1 MSAPVTRATAEDL
14 LYREALLIDTQ
25 RFSEWLELFTPD
37 VEFWMPAW
45 RDENC
50 TTEDPD
56 RELSLIYYKGRRNLE
71 DRVMRLTS
79 GLSVASLPLP
89 RVVHQVTNVLAL
101 DADEASDSVTVSA
114 AFTCH
119 RFDVRMNRTDC
130 FFGRYEYRLARQDGT
145 WLIARKKIILLNDT
159 IPTVVDINSI

>member
-1 MSAPVTRATAEDL
+1 MSAPLTRAEAEEL

-25 RFSEWLELFTPD
+25 RFAEWLDLFTPD

-45 RDENC
+45 RDENA

-79 GLSVASLPLP
+79 GLSIASSPLP
-89 RVVHQVTNVLAL
+89 RVVHQVTNVLVL
-101 DADEASDSVTVSA
+101 DADAEAASISA

-119 RFDVRMNRTDC
+119 RFDVRMNRSDC
-130 FFGRYEYRLARQDGT
+130 FFGRYEYRLEEHGGA
-145 WLIARKKIILLNDT
+145 WLIARKKITLLNDT
-159 IPTVVDINSI
+159 IPTVVDINAI

>member
-1 MSAPVTRATAEDL
+1 MSAPLTRAEAEDL

-25 RFSEWLELFTPD
+25 RFAEWLELFTPD

-45 RDENC
+45 RDETI

-79 GLSVASLPLP
+79 GLSTASSPLP
-89 RVVHQVTNVLAL
+89 RVVHQVTNVMVTRA
-101 DADEASDSVTVSA
+101 DAESADVSA

-130 FFGRYEYRLARQDGT
+130 FFGRYEYALVPQDGV
-145 WLIARKKIILLNDT
+145 WRIARKKIVLLNDT
-159 IPTVVDINSI
+159 IPTVVDINSV

>member
-1 MSAPVTRATAEDL
+1 MSAPLTRAEAEDL
-14 LYREALLIDTQ
+14 LFREALLIDTQ
-25 RFSEWLELFTPD
+25 RFAEWLELFTPD

-45 RDENC
+45 RDETT
-50 TTEDPD
+50 TTEDPN

-79 GLSVASLPLP
+79 GLSTASSPLP
-89 RVVHQVTNVLAL
+89 RVVHQVTNVMVL
-101 DADEASDSVTVSA
+101 DADEATATVSA

-130 FFGRYEYRLARQDGT
+130 FFGRYEYRLTLHEGL
-145 WLIARKKIILLNDT
+145 WLIARKTIILLNDT
-159 IPTVVDINSI
+159 IPTVVDINAI

>member
-1 MSAPVTRATAEDL
+1 MSAPLTRAEAEDL
-14 LYREALLIDTQ
+14 LFREALLIDTQ
-25 RFSEWLELFTPD
+25 RFAEWLGLFTPD

-45 RDENC
+45 RDESS

-79 GLSVASLPLP
+79 GLSTASSPLP
-89 RVVHQVTNVLAL
+89 RVVHQVTNVMVL
-101 DADEASDSVTVSA
+101 EATEDGATVSA

-119 RFDVRMNRTDC
+119 RHDVRMNRSDC
-130 FFGRYEYRLARQDGT
+130 FFGRYEYQLVRQDSA
-145 WLIARKKIILLNDT
+145 WLIAHKKITLLNDT

>member
-1 MSAPVTRATAEDL
+1 MSTPLTRAEAEDL
-14 LYREALLIDTQ
+14 LFREALLIDTQ
-25 RFSEWLELFTPD
+25 RFAEWLELFTPD

-45 RDENC
+45 RDE
-50 TTEDPD
+50 TTTTQDPD

-79 GLSVASLPLP
+79 GLSTASSPLP
-89 RVVHQVTNVLAL
+89 RVVHQVTNVLMLEAAE
-101 DADEASDSVTVSA
+101 DAATVSA

-130 FFGRYEYRLARQDGT
+130 FFGRYEYRLTRHEGAWR
-145 WLIARKKIILLNDT
+145 IARKTITLLNDT

>member
-1 MSAPVTRATAEDL
+1 MTAPITRAETEDL
-14 LYREALLIDTQ
+14 LFREALLIDTQ
-25 RFSEWLELFTPD
+25 RFAQWLELFTPD

-45 RDENC
+45 RDEAT

-89 RVVHQVTNVLAL
+89 RVVHQVTNVLVLEADQ
-101 DADEASDSVTVSA
+101 DAATVSA

-130 FFGRYEYRLARQDGT
+130 FFGRYEYQLVRQDGA
-145 WLIARKKIILLNDT
+145 WLIARKKITLLNDT
-159 IPTVVDINSI
+159 VPTVVDINSI

>member
-1 MSAPVTRATAEDL
+1 MSAPLTRAEAEDL
-14 LYREALLIDTQ
+14 LFREALLIDTQ
-25 RFSEWLELFTPD
+25 RFAEWLELFTPD

-45 RDENC
+45 RDE
-50 TTEDPD
+50 TTTTQDPD

-79 GLSVASLPLP
+79 GLSTASSPLP
-89 RVVHQVTNVLAL
+89 RVVHQVTNVMVL
-101 DADEASDSVTVSA
+101 DAGEAAAAVSA

-130 FFGRYEYRLARQDGT
+130 FFGRYHYQLVRHDGT
-145 WLIARKKIILLNDT
+145 WRIARKKIVLLNDT

>member
-1 MSAPVTRATAEDL
+1 MSAPLTRAEAEDL

-25 RFSEWLELFTPD
+25 RFAEWLELFTPD

-45 RDENC
+45 RDETT

-79 GLSVASLPLP
+79 GLSTASSPLP
-89 RVVHQVTNVLAL
+89 RVVHQVTNVMVLEAAE
-101 DADEASDSVTVSA
+101 DAATVSA

-119 RFDVRMNRTDC
+119 RYDVRMNRADC
-130 FFGRYEYRLARQDGT
+130 FFGRYDYQLVRQGAD
-145 WLIARKKIILLNDT
+145 WRIARKKITLLNDT
-159 IPTVVDINSI
+159 IPTVVDVNSI

>member
-1 MSAPVTRATAEDL
+1 MSAPLTRAEAEDL
-14 LYREALLIDTQ
+14 LYREALLIDRQ
-25 RFSEWLELFTPD
+25 RFAEWLELFTPD

-45 RDENC
+45 RDE
-50 TTEDPD
+50 TTTTQDPD

-79 GLSVASLPLP
+79 GLSTASSPLA
-89 RVVHQVTNVLAL
+89 RVVHQVTNVMVL
-101 DADEASDSVTVSA
+101 EATEGAATVSA

-119 RFDVRMNRTDC
+119 RYDVRMNRTDC
-130 FFGRYEYRLARQDGT
+130 FFGRYEYALVLQDGA
-145 WLIARKKIILLNDT
+145 WRIARKKIVLLNDT

>member
-1 MSAPVTRATAEDL
+1 MSAPLTRADAEDL

-25 RFSEWLELFTPD
+25 RFAEWLELFTPD

-45 RDENC
+45 RDENA

-89 RVVHQVTNVLAL
+89 RVVHQVTNVLVL
-101 DADEASDSVTVSA
+101 DAGEDAATVAA

-119 RFDVRMNRTDC
+119 RFDVRMSRTDC
-130 FFGRYEYRLARQDGT
+130 FFGRYDYQLVLQGADWR
-145 WLIARKKIILLNDT
+145 IARKKITLLNDT
-159 IPTVVDINSI
+159 VPTVVDINSI

>member
-1 MSAPVTRATAEDL
+1 MSDALTTDQAAAL
-14 LYREALLIDTQ
+14 LYREALLIDTG
-25 RFSEWLELFTPD
+25 RYAEWIDLFTAD

-45 RDENC
+45 RDE
-50 TTEDPD
+50 TTTTQDPD

-79 GLSVASLPLP
+79 GFSTASSPLP
-89 RVVHQVTNVLAL
+89 RVVHLVTNVMVTGQDQAG
-101 DADEASDSVTVSA
+101 ADVSA

-119 RFDVRMNRTDC
+119 RFDVRMNRADC
-130 FFGRYEYRLARQDGT
+130 FFGRYEYRVVHADDA
-145 WLIARKKIILLNDT
+145 WKIARKKIVLLNDT

>member
-1 MSAPVTRATAEDL
+1 MTAPITRAEAEDL
-14 LYREALLIDTQ
+14 LFREALLIDTQ
-25 RFSEWLELFTPD
+25 RFAQWLELFTPD

-45 RDENC
+45 RDEAT

-71 DRVMRLTS
+71 DRIMRLTS
-79 GLSVASLPLP
+79 GLSTASSPLP
-89 RVVHQVTNVLAL
+89 RVVHLVSNVLVLEAAE
-101 DADEASDSVTVSA
+101 DAATVSA

-119 RFDVRMNRTDC
+119 RYDVRMHRSDC
-130 FFGRYEYRLARQDGT
+130 FFGRYDYQLVLHEGAWR
-145 WLIARKKIILLNDT
+145 IARKKITLLNDT

>member
-1 MSAPVTRATAEDL
+1 MSATLTRAEAEDL

-25 RFSEWLELFTPD
+25 RFAEWLELFTPD

-45 RDENC
+45 RDEAT

-79 GLSVASLPLP
+79 GLSTASSPLP
-89 RVVHQVTNVLAL
+89 RVVHQVTNVMVLE
-101 DADEASDSVTVSA
+101 ADEVAASVSA
-114 AFTCH
+114 VWAEI
-119 RFDVRMNRTDC
+119 RRAAAWSVQVRR
-130 FFGRYEYRLARQDGT
+130 A
-145 WLIARKKIILLNDT
+145 
-159 IPTVVDINSI
+159 TVVASFMRRGSPFAYRHAMAMYLL

>member
-1 MSAPVTRATAEDL
+1 MSPLLTRGEAEDL
-14 LYREALLIDTQ
+14 LFREALLIDTR
-25 RFSEWLELFTPD
+25 RFAEWLDLFTPD

-45 RDENC
+45 RDEA
-50 TTEDPD
+50 TLTQDPD

-89 RVVHQVTNVLAL
+89 RVVHQVTNVLVLA
-101 DADEASDSVTVSA
+101 ADEKSADLSA

-130 FFGRYEYRLARQDGT
+130 FFGRYEYRVVQQDGA
-145 WLIARKKIILLNDT
+145 LRIARKKIVLLNDT
-159 IPTVVDINSI
+159 VPTVVDINSI

>member
-1 MSAPVTRATAEDL
+1 MSAPLTRPEAEDL

-25 RFSEWLELFTPD
+25 RFAEWLELFTPD

-45 RDENC
+45 RDETT

-79 GLSVASLPLP
+79 GLSTASSPLP
-89 RVVHQVTNVLAL
+89 RVVHQVTNVMVLE
-101 DADEASDSVTVSA
+101 ADPASATVSA

-130 FFGRYEYRLARQDGT
+130 FFGRYEYRLVRDEGT
-145 WLIARKKIILLNDT
+145 WRIARKKITLLNDT